1 MLVNRTS
8 ALVLLDKAGLVL
20 SKGRHNI
27 HLVVAALA
35 VVASHIQGPYQACVA
50 VDEVVLAVLAAVDFV
65 VGWVSQIGDSVP
77 KQVAMNSDRMAS
89 RASMNLDPVTSH
101 RSIDE

>member
-50 VDEVVLAVLAAVDFV
+50 VDFV

-89 RASMNLDPVTSH
+89 RASMSLDPVTSH